1 LGEKGYRGMWLSDN
15 SAEIRS
21 SSLIEREDNMKP
33 IGYNFRQAKDLR
45 SRRMGNIGALD
56 LVLKT
61 VKSTPGAW
69 KRILEQQK
77 QAYLK
82 KDDNLMR

>member
-1 LGEKGYRGMWLSDN
+1 MWLSDN

-61 VKSTPGAW
+61 VKSTLGAW